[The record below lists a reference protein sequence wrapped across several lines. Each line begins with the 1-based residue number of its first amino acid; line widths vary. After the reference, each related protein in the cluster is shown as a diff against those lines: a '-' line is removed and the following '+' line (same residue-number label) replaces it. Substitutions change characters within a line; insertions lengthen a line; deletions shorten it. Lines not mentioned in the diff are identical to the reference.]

1 MDDNLIIDLYWARSE
16 DAIGETDKKYGSYLG
31 TIAYNILYSHEDAGE
46 AVNDTY
52 LRAWDSMPPE
62 RPNILSA
69 YLGKITRRISLN
81 KRRDRRAE
89 KRGGGEIDLVLDELA
104 ESLPSKSSVEEE
116 VDAKALGEV
125 VNRFLGG
132 LKETERDMF
141 LRRYWYMDSISDI
154 AAMFGCGESKVK
166 TTLFRIRQKLLA
178 VMESEDGLPT
188 RLQSFMSNTIP
199 SMTILLRQLRTVIQ
213 QCGYGWKSLNRQAT
227 GSTTTVEWEST
238 IVASLKKQNKHYS
251 YRLSHIE
258 ISCPRTKYTLSIPY
272 FQLPC

>member
-16 DAIGETDKKYGSYLG
+16 SAIGETDKKYGSYLG

-69 YLGKITRRISLN
+69 YLAKITRRISLN
-81 KRRDRRAE
+81 KRRNQRAE
-89 KRGGGEIDLVLDELA
+89 KRGGGEINLVLDELS
-104 ESLPSKSSVEEE
+104 ESIPSGFSVEQE

-125 VNRFLGG
+125 LNRFLGN

-154 AAMFGCGESKVK
+154 AAVFGCGESKVK
-166 TTLFRIRQKLLA
+166 TTLYRTRQKLLA
-178 VMESEDGLPT
+178 TIESEGL
-188 RLQSFMSNTIP
+188 I
-199 SMTILLRQLRTVIQ
+199 
-213 QCGYGWKSLNRQAT
+213 
-227 GSTTTVEWEST
+227 
-238 IVASLKKQNKHYS
+238 
-251 YRLSHIE
+251 
-258 ISCPRTKYTLSIPY
+258 
-272 FQLPC
+272 